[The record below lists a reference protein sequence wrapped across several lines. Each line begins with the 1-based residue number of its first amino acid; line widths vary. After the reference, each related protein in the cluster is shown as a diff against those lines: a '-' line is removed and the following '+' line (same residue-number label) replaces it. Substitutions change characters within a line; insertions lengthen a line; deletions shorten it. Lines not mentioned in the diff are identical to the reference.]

1 MPLECSWPFPGT
13 IWASPSLVSSP
24 PSSSHCNQESWLY
37 KYQKLYKSLL
47 IKNRQKTQEASAKAD
62 ANIMESWELR
72 YPLVT
77 WPGKHLNH
85 AEEKG
90 CNKNYDDY
98 FNLSS
103 IAYLI
108 PDSWFMHC
116 ISNWSLHTFLSTL
129 KHYPYYIICYSHK
142 QLKQRCHQNC
152 FCRTII
158 IPLKRSPYINTKL
171 FNITLMISG
180 HRPAPGLK
188 TYSVPDLTKTRR
200 PTLYI
205 SLQTLRRSNLNTA
218 RSFQRASSSQTNG

>member
-1 MPLECSWPFPGT
+1 
-13 IWASPSLVSSP
+13 
-24 PSSSHCNQESWLY
+24 
-37 KYQKLYKSLL
+37 
-47 IKNRQKTQEASAKAD
+47 
-62 ANIMESWELR
+62 MESWELR

-103 IAYLI
+103 ITSYQIHGLCIAFQTEFAYI
-108 PDSWFMHC
+108 
-116 ISNWSLHTFLSTL
+116 SLHFETLSILHHLLFTQTNKIL
-129 KHYPYYIICYSHK
+129 
-142 QLKQRCHQNC
+142 

-158 IPLKRSPYINTKL
+158 IPLRRSPYINTKL
-171 FNITLMISG
+171 FNITLMMSG

-188 TYSVPDLTKTRR
+188 TYSVPDLTKTSR

-205 SLQTLRRSNLNTA
+205 SLQTLIDVVILRYA
-218 RSFQRASSSQTNG
+218 RSFQRASSQTNG